1 MDVSLPPVPLFS
13 LSVLLGS
20 IADVH
25 EQILQKPLK
34 EADPEVSSILQ
45 NEINR
50 QKQSIV
56 LIASE
61 VLSIASSGG
70 YLG

>member
-1 MDVSLPPVPLFS
+1 VR
-13 LSVLLGS
+13 
-20 IADVH
+20 

-34 EADPEVSSILQ
+34 EADPEISSILQ

-61 VLSIASSGG
+61 VTSITSSGG
-70 YLG
+70 HLR